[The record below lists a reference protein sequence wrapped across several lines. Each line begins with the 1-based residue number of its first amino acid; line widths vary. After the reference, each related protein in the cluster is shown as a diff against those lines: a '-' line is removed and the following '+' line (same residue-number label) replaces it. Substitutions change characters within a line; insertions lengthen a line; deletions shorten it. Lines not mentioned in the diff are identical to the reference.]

1 MPYGLKEHTIQAIR
15 SVFVLHP
22 QVEQAILYG
31 SRARGAYR
39 NGSDIDLV
47 LLGPDLDLA
56 TQFKID
62 TELDDLLPPYKIDL
76 SLHHHIANPD
86 LLDHIARIGKVFW
99 KKGEAV
105 GAAEK

>member
-15 SVFVLHP
+15 GVLAAHP

-31 SRARGAYR
+31 SRAKGSYR

-47 LLGPDLDLA
+47 LLGPDLDLT
-56 TQFKID
+56 TQFKIE
-62 TELDDLLPPYKIDL
+62 TELDDLLLPYKIDL
-76 SLHHHIANPD
+76 SLHHHISNPD
-86 LLDHIARIGKVFW
+86 LLDHIARVGKLFW
-99 KKGEAV
+99 EEGQAV